1 MHILQLITKFYRS
14 GAESLVYDISQIL
27 VEKGHRVTILAL
39 NENENSLEEDNIKKD
54 LESKGIKTICFD
66 SQITHIQKIK
76 KLIYEIKDNRINL
89 IHAHAYHPNKYGRIA
104 SFFSGTPTVVTY
116 HSATNDWSNFR
127 ARTLEKILSLSIF
140 KQKRVSVSKIPLN
153 HYRKQISE
161 NKEVF
166 IIPNGVFVDKYKQ
179 EKSLEEIRKSLGL
192 TKSDKMLLNVGRI
205 VEAKNQK
212 VLIKALGK
220 LKEKGYKDIHLFIAG
235 LKQNEDLFKEL
246 LDVSQQSNLSSNVH
260 FLGSRNDVGNLLQ
273 ACDVFMFPSL
283 NEAHPIALIEAA
295 FCGKIILASSIEAN
309 VNSFS
314 PESVVFLKEND
325 ANHIAESLENILND
339 FDHYSNYGSKAKLEA
354 RDKYNIYKTVEKYED
369 LYSGLL

>member
-27 VEKGHRVTILAL
+27 VEKGYKVTILAL
-39 NENENSLEEDNIKKD
+39 NKNENSLEEDNIKKN
-54 LESKGIKTICFD
+54 LESKGIKTLCFN
-66 SQITHIQKIK
+66 SQRTHVQKIRH
-76 KLIYEIKDNRINL
+76 LVYEIKENHINL

-104 SFFSGTPTVVTY
+104 SFFSGVPTVVTY
-116 HSATNDWSNFR
+116 HSATNDWVNFR

-153 HYRKQISE
+153 HYRNKISK

-166 IIPNGVFVDKYKQ
+166 IIPNGVFVDKYKE
-179 EKSLEEIRKSLGL
+179 EKSLEEVRRSLGL

-212 VLIKALGK
+212 VLIKALAK
-220 LKEKGYKDIHLFIAG
+220 LKEKGYRDIHLFIAG

-246 LDVSQQSNLSSNVH
+246 LDISQKSNLSSNVH
-260 FLGSRNDVGNLLQ
+260 FLGSRNDIGNLLQ

-295 FCGKIILASSIEAN
+295 FCGKVILASSIEAN
-309 VNSFS
+309 INSFS
-314 PESVVFLKEND
+314 QESVIFLKENHVD
-325 ANHIAESLENILND
+325 HIVESLENIFND
-339 FDHYSNYGSKAKLEA
+339 FNHYSSYGLKAKSEA
-354 RDKYNIYKTVEKYED
+354 ENKYNIYKTVEKYEN